1 MILAGEMPDNKV
13 NPEDLAPDLPEDA
26 TGDLPDDLPSYD
38 QCMRKS
44 LFKHI
49 FNFEFFNSKPL
60 KPRMTLLHHQNFHHL
75 QIRSKKVKTTLADG
89 QVQQSSGPVLH

>member
-13 NPEDLAPDLPEDA
+13 NPDDLAPDLPEDA

-44 LFKHI
+44 LLKHI
-49 FNFEFFNSKPL
+49 HNFEFF
-60 KPRMTLLHHQNFHHL
+60 
-75 QIRSKKVKTTLADG
+75 A
-89 QVQQSSGPVLH
+89 

>member
-44 LFKHI
+44 FLKHI
-49 FNFEFFNSKPL
+49 QNFE
-60 KPRMTLLHHQNFHHL
+60 LLN
-75 QIRSKKVKTTLADG
+75 
-89 QVQQSSGPVLH
+89 